1 MLEEED
7 HMGISSPHSCMKRK
21 SADLS
26 FEVKDNMDEE
36 KNVREK
42 GKRKKKRKR
51 TNCMER
57 KAADL
62 TLVVKRKRKRKRTK
76 SVHLESEPANLI
88 PEKEYDKFTE
98 QSAMTGNE
106 YLDEEQ
112 RESVHMKY
120 LPNLKR
126 RKKDDAENEQ
136 EAVAYADK
144 KVENAR
150 AEVAV
155 AESKLA
161 KAMKKLTKAEQEVS
175 AAAYDDDAKKI
186 AVLHRDLAVTSVHS
200 ANTNLDNANAILKNA
215 IALQCLKIATAAE
228 HVNVMHPPAG
238 PSSNGLRPEV
248 EARVISACTYTDK
261 YEKALEKVTY
271 HLNRIGSSESDTIF
285 KQYALLIAFFSDLS
299 DDEKKV
305 IKKCYTSKD
314 FTTFLHNMKMNKLLN
329 IVFIVD
335 QFDAF
340 DSDKFMKDG
349 TCTNQQKIDAKLM
362 LQSVMS
368 DFKKVFVLSQSD
380 GCTNPKAGN
389 DDLFNQYIDLSEPL
403 DQEDWLNWA
412 QIRSSHHPQYHGEYL
427 SLILG
432 ETLEVLTAGCKD
444 ENAKVM
450 SVIEYFSG
458 RHCLF
463 YSWFYQESKAFHCK
477 WQDAIRKF
485 KLLAIEDHVKALCAN
500 TNILQILELCVM
512 KITTCDHIVKDISL
526 CGNLAKVYAYVCTE
540 TIGGIQY
547 YHYDVASEFIRNK
560 IRFALRSYVRQG
572 QINMFDK
579 RLDNIKISLRNE
591 THASNFGFTM
601 EDAVIMTLETS
612 GDILAKMISEVFC
625 FTPSS
630 TNHDVFRFTM
640 NMKSKER
647 PKKDK
652 KWWHFG
658 QIDTELGRIMDDKYQ
673 QINALSMEQR
683 TSTS

>member
-1 MLEEED
+1 MRCSLKIPL
-7 HMGISSPHSCMKRK
+7 ISYQQCCT
-21 SADLS
+21 ALS
-26 FEVKDNMDEE
+26 TDKDIALCL
-36 KNVREK
+36 NV
-42 GKRKKKRKR
+42 
-51 TNCMER
+51 
-57 KAADL
+57 
-62 TLVVKRKRKRKRTK
+62 
-76 SVHLESEPANLI
+76 
-88 PEKEYDKFTE
+88 
-98 QSAMTGNE
+98 
-106 YLDEEQ
+106 
-112 RESVHMKY
+112 
-120 LPNLKR
+120 
-126 RKKDDAENEQ
+126 
-136 EAVAYADK
+136 
-144 KVENAR
+144 
-150 AEVAV
+150 
-155 AESKLA
+155 
-161 KAMKKLTKAEQEVS
+161 
-175 AAAYDDDAKKI
+175 
-186 AVLHRDLAVTSVHS
+186 VLHFPHQEI
-200 ANTNLDNANAILKNA
+200 ILS
-215 IALQCLKIATAAE
+215 L
-228 HVNVMHPPAG
+228 
-238 PSSNGLRPEV
+238 
-248 EARVISACTYTDK
+248 
-261 YEKALEKVTY
+261 
-271 HLNRIGSSESDTIF
+271 
-285 KQYALLIAFFSDLS
+285 
-299 DDEKKV
+299 
-305 IKKCYTSKD
+305 
-314 FTTFLHNMKMNKLLN
+314 
-329 IVFIVD
+329 
-335 QFDAF
+335 
-340 DSDKFMKDG
+340 
-349 TCTNQQKIDAKLM
+349 
-362 LQSVMS
+362 
-368 DFKKVFVLSQSD
+368 
-380 GCTNPKAGN
+380 
-389 DDLFNQYIDLSEPL
+389 
-403 DQEDWLNWA
+403 QEDWLNWA

-500 TNILQILELCVM
+500 TDILQILELCVM

-526 CGNLAKVYAYVCTE
+526 CGNLAKVYAYVSTE

-640 NMKSKER
+640 NMKRLSIVLYCPHRNRMALLLPESDRNEWVDAILLYYQDNNLYIIGIQITTSVLTPKKISNSEQFLTCVQSQTELHNKYKMVHTSVFFISKER

-673 QINALSMEQR
+673 QINGMFCLHIVHLYSLLTLLQNAVKFSIQFDYL
-683 TSTS
+683 